1 MKLAGFLLLLAGWGI
16 VLAALVLLEPGLAQ
30 NCFMLAGVG
39 CGGDWSG
46 TGYPSPSGPARGKR
60 VISVPVS
67 GLPDIALIIAIFFVL
82 LVPFAA
88 MGLSLINAGLGRSHS
103 AAHLMLASLC
113 AFSVACGVY
122 FIFGFGLQGY
132 IGMPAHSIFVGGK
145 PWNWIGAAVPF
156 FFRHF
161 PRSGSPASVVAC
173 LEMFSVGLAALIPLG
188 AGIDRWRLS
197 AICAST
203 ALLAGLTYPLFA
215 HWVWGGGW
223 LAQLGINYGL
233 GFGFLDAGGAG
244 TIQVVGGLTALSIA
258 WLLGPRRGKYSPDG
272 MPTAIPGHN
281 VVFVLLGCML
291 ALLGWL
297 GLNSAGAILFAG
309 VEPGRVLLISVNTTL
324 AAGAAGLT
332 AALITRLR
340 FGRPDVSISANGWVG
355 GLVASSAAC
364 AFIVPAAAVFVGLV
378 AGVLVAF
385 SVEWFELRFAVDD
398 PGGAVSVHAVGGLWG
413 LLSLGLL
420 ARFPGPVANVSP
432 SALSALPSPS
442 SPVLNGTGQWVA
454 QLVGVATLLGFVLP
468 LTYGLNWALNLIY
481 RHRVAPEG
489 ERQGL
494 DLYELGAGAYPEF
507 VTHNDEFTQR

>member
-1 MKLAGFLLLLAGWGI
+1 
-16 VLAALVLLEPGLAQ
+16 
-30 NCFMLAGVG
+30 
-39 CGGDWSG
+39 
-46 TGYPSPSGPARGKR
+46 
-60 VISVPVS
+60 VPVS
-67 GLPDIALIIAIFFVL
+67 GLPDIALVIAIFLVL
-82 LVPFAA
+82 LVPLAA
-88 MGLSLINAGLGRSHS
+88 IGIAFINVGLGRAHS

-113 AFSVACGVY
+113 AFAIAGGVY
-122 FIFGFGLQGY
+122 FICGFAWQGY
-132 IGMPAHSIFVGGK
+132 IDLPSHTILIGGK
-145 PWNWIGAAVPF
+145 PWNWIAAVPF

-161 PRSGSPASVVAC
+161 PPSGSPASVAAC
-173 LEMFSVGLAALIPLG
+173 LELFSVSLAALIPLG

-203 ALLAGLTYPLFA
+203 ALLAGVTYPLFA

-223 LAQLGINYGL
+223 LAQLGVNYGM
-233 GFGFLDAGGAG
+233 GYGFLDAGGAG

-281 VVFVLLGCML
+281 VVFVMMGCLL
-291 ALLGWL
+291 ALVGWL

-309 VEPGRVLLISVNTTL
+309 VEPGRTILISINTTL
-324 AAGAAGLT
+324 AAGAAGLA

-340 FGRPDVSISANGWVG
+340 FGRTDVSISANGWVG

-364 AFIVPAAAVFVGLV
+364 AFIAPAAAVFLGLV
-378 AGVLVAF
+378 AGVLVTF

-398 PGGAVSVHAVGGLWG
+398 PGGSVSVHAVGGLWG
-413 LLSLGLL
+413 LLALGLL
-420 ARFPGPVANVSP
+420 ARFSSPIANISPATFSSLP
-432 SALSALPSPS
+432 SAASPALT
-442 SPVLNGTGQWVA
+442 GTGQWVA

-468 LTYGLNWALNLIY
+468 LTYGLNCALNLVCP
-481 RHRVAPEG
+481 HRIAPEG

-507 VTHNDEFTQR
+507 VTHSDEFTQR